1 MNPVSV
7 SLKISI
13 ISVSLSRAIFTV
25 CRHLDWPLFS
35 FSTLRILSH
44 WFLMLLKRHTS
55 EDNVVLSYYFLN
67 FVCNM
72 SRFIFLLFLFEIC
85 WPRIYGLMSFIN
97 FRKFSFSLLF
107 LGCHQTSV
115 CISITL
121 ILFSTVVSTIVTV
134 KVNFVYQLYWAKGCL
149 DSW

>member
-25 CRHLDWPLFS
+25 CRHLDRPLFS

-55 EDNVVLSYYFLN
+55 EDNVLFCLI
-67 FVCNM
+67 
-72 SRFIFLLFLFEIC
+72 IF
-85 WPRIYGLMSFIN
+85 
-97 FRKFSFSLLF
+97 
-107 LGCHQTSV
+107 
-115 CISITL
+115 
-121 ILFSTVVSTIVTV
+121 
-134 KVNFVYQLYWAKGCL
+134 
-149 DSW
+149 